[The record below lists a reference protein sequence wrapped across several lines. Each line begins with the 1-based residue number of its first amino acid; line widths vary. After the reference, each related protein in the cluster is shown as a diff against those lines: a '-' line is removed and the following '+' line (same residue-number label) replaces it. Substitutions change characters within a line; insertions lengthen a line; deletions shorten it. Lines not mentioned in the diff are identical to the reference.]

1 MLIHIYYI
9 EEKEKNKQFIIFSKI
24 SYRKNE
30 NISDFYKN
38 VYMILNNSNK
48 EINKDINLYDILYI
62 KYGLYINFSNQ
73 IWNKILLKHLL
84 YRDIYDLITASPI
97 KSMNDI
103 IFDITNE
110 LIKLDIKELIASF
123 IIENH
128 NSISE

>member
-38 VYMILNNSNK
+38 VYMILNNTNK

-97 KSMNDI
+97 KSMDNI